1 MAWIRSIRFAHG
13 PSRCRLGTA
22 DWLRPAWRAICLA
35 AAVAICAP
43 AAATVVLPEF
53 PSDQDYADC
62 PGGRAWSDAAA
73 ARAQRTQ
80 ARREARAEPRDPE
93 LRTALLQWSGGAS
106 ATELMSQASMADYN
120 QSLRKAFGHPD
131 TDEVRA
137 ERAKA
142 QAKAMQMREFL
153 RRDPL
158 PGLAEVG
165 EDGLEVLWYGITAVR
180 DDAAFQRE
188 AGERF
193 LRAELA
199 SPGAPAYYL
208 HGVAERIDRA
218 LIDDG
223 QPQRYGTAHEYRD
236 GKRVVRTPSDDEA
249 AMEARRAR
257 LGLMPAALETCL
269 RQRLDNPYGWLP
281 DL

>member
-1 MAWIRSIRFAHG
+1 MASVRSIAFAH
-13 PSRCRLGTA
+13 RYRRAA
-22 DWLRPAWRAICLA
+22 DPLRRRWRTMWLA
-35 AAVAICAP
+35 AFVALCGP

-53 PSDQDYADC
+53 PSDQDYAGC
-62 PGGRAWSDAAA
+62 PGGQAWYDASA
-73 ARAQRTQ
+73 ARADR
-80 ARREARAEPRDPE
+80 ARVRRETRAAPRDAV
-93 LRTALLQWSGGAS
+93 LRAALLQWSGGAS
-106 ATELMSQASMADYN
+106 AAELMSQASMADYN
-120 QSLRKAFGHPD
+120 ESLRKAFAHPD

-137 ERAKA
+137 ERAQA
-142 QAKAMQMREFL
+142 QAKAAQMREFL
-153 RRDPL
+153 QRDPL
-158 PGLAEVG
+158 PGLDEVG
-165 EDGLEVLWYGITAVR
+165 EDGLEVLWYGITAIG

-193 LRAELA
+193 LRAEIA

-208 HGVAERIDRA
+208 RGVAERIDQA

-223 QPQRYGTAHEYRD
+223 RPQRYGTAHDHPE
-236 GKRVVRTPSDDEA
+236 GKRVVRAASDDEA

-269 RQRLDNPYGWLP
+269 RQRLNNPYGWLP